1 MSLSNLSN
9 VISQVQENNANNG
22 ARWFDWLGIE
32 ALLDATGMDD
42 QEFTEDELDALQD
55 AIDSDGGS
63 LEVSPLGFQFL
74 QAA

>member
-9 VISQVQENNANNG
+9 VIAQVQENNLNNN
-22 ARWFDWLGIE
+22 ARWFDWPGIE

-42 QEFTEDELDALQD
+42 CEFTENELDALQI

-63 LEVSPLGFQFL
+63 LEVGPLGFQLL